1 MKSFEWERR
10 RALGEHQQRISRL
23 AIEKENEMQDE
34 MTMDRV
40 RFGVLANIGYWYKR
54 KMIKNYE
61 QSHLSTTMFGSMP

>member
-1 MKSFEWERR
+1 
-10 RALGEHQQRISRL
+10 
-23 AIEKENEMQDE
+23 